1 MPRTI
6 LYPVGWPV
14 LYKGTE
20 PAAIEAV
27 YYDADGPYYTI
38 KFIIDNREV
47 QTVSKHL
54 SSWID
59 DKYAEYKIR
68 MFKEFSHQK

>member
-1 MPRTI
+1 MPKTI
-6 LYPVGWPV
+6 PYPVGWPV

-27 YYDADGPYYTI
+27 HYDADLYYTI

-59 DKYAEYKIR
+59 DKDAEYKLR
-68 MFKEFSHQK
+68 MFKEFSHGK